1 MRRAVLLVPVLSC
14 LLLAACTGGGGSSDV
29 LPTRTDSGAGAASP
43 PTGGEAGPAARLARA
58 TAATAAAGTARTAIV
73 ATVAGLPGR
82 REPFTLRGEGA
93 IDFAAGRSR
102 SILRVDSEGRAG
114 SEPGHTEF
122 ETVAA
127 DGLVYVRA
135 PALTSLAGASEPW
148 VLLDPTAGADGS
160 GAGSAAP
167 AFGPLT
173 GLTGSDLG
181 APIALLAGVDPSS
194 VRATG
199 AEGEGQ
205 EATTVLR
212 ATVDPVAASPEGTT
226 PDERVALESF
236 LQGLGASEL
245 EVEVELDGQDRLRR
259 LVYEHDITTPS
270 GPVHQR
276 FDVSYFD
283 FGAAAEVTIPPE
295 DQVRGLA
302 NGLQGP
308 R

>member
-1 MRRAVLLVPVLSC
+1 MRRAVLFVPVLSC
-14 LLLAACTGGGGSSDV
+14 LLLAACTGVGSSSDI
-29 LPTRTDSGAGAASP
+29 LPTRADSGAGAASP

-58 TAATAAAGTARTAIV
+58 GAATAAAGSARTVIV
-73 ATVAGLPGR
+73 ATVTGLAGR
-82 REPFTLRGEGA
+82 RETFTLRGEGA

-102 SILRVDSEGRAG
+102 SILRVDSEGRTG
-114 SEPGHTEF
+114 SEPGDTEF

-148 VLLDPTAGADGS
+148 VRLDPTAGAEDTGV
-160 GAGSAAP
+160 GSAAP

-173 GLTGSDLG
+173 GLTGNDVG
-181 APIALLAGVDPSS
+181 APIALLAGIDPSS

-199 AEGEGQ
+199 ADAEGH

-212 ATVDPVAASPEGTT
+212 ATVDPVATLPEGTS

-236 LQGLGASEL
+236 LEGLGASEL
-245 EVEVELDGQDRLRR
+245 DVEVELDGDDRLRR

-276 FDVSYFD
+276 FDVSYLD

-295 DQVRGLA
+295 DQVRGLSD
-302 NGLQGP
+302 GLQGP